1 MMPLVRIAVLLIIFA
16 GAGPAYVE
24 RDLDKVDAKY
34 LIVAPPAFSEALDV
48 LCEHRSKSWK
58 VQVVRTDDIAAKYGK
73 GADGVAAFVRK
84 VGPLFLLLAG
94 DVDAIPTFV
103 RKSEY
108 VTERFASD
116 PDLATDYLYGPPTGR
131 FPARTVAELQMMAA
145 RVVEYETAL
154 KGGRWQKK
162 ISIVTGEGNFGAL
175 IDDALERQVYSILT
189 GKIPPAYDIETAYA
203 KPSSKYCY
211 WPPKFGAN
219 ALRMLNEGSLFY
231 AYVGHG
237 FRDGFD
243 DLRYK
248 DEVYPIFDPK
258 SVKDVAVAAGLPIM
272 VVIACSTG
280 EYDSNAGDC
289 IGELMFK
296 RPRGPVAFIG
306 GSRVTQP
313 YGNGL
318 LGHKLVERCFAPD
331 TETLGEALWAAKAAV
346 LAKDTSPLRLQ
357 ADAIASTVQG
367 PAALEPMRKDVI
379 LHYNLLGDP
388 AMKIRRP
395 AGGIELTPRGNP
407 GAGRTFFVTG
417 AAADGPVEV
426 TFECARDRFAH
437 PTDLQGDTAEEQILR
452 RYANANNKVIV
463 RSPTTAANGAFEAEI
478 ELPQSLKPGKYFI
491 KAYGAGAIGAR
502 ELVLSD

>member
-1 MMPLVRIAVLLIIFA
+1 MTLVRFAVLLIIFA
-16 GAGPAYVE
+16 GAAPAWVE

-34 LIVAPPAFSEALDV
+34 LVIAPPAFAEALDS
-48 LCEHRSKSWK
+48 LCEHRSKAHK
-58 VQVVRTDDIAAKYGK
+58 VQVVRTDDIAARHGK
-73 GADGVAAFVRK
+73 GPEGIAAFVKK
-84 VGPLFLLLAG
+84 VDPRFLLLAG
-94 DVDAIPTFV
+94 DVDAVPTFV

-108 VTERFASD
+108 VSEKFATD
-116 PDLATDYLYGPPTGR
+116 PDVATDHLYGPPTGR
-131 FPARTVAELQMMAA
+131 FPAKSADEIKMMAA

-189 GKIPPAYDIETAYA
+189 GKIPAAYDIETAYA

-248 DEVYPIFDPK
+248 DETYPIFDPK
-258 SVKDVAVAAGLPIM
+258 SVKNVAVAEGLPIM

-280 EYDSNAGDC
+280 EFDSTGGDC
-289 IGELMFK
+289 IGEVLFK

-318 LGHKLVERCFAPD
+318 FGHKLVEQCFAAS

-346 LAKDTSPLRLQ
+346 LAKDPSPLRLQ
-357 ADAIASTVQG
+357 ADAIASTIQG
-367 PAALEPMRKDVI
+367 PGALEPMRKDVI

-395 AGGIELTPRGNP
+395 AADLDLTPRGFP
-407 GAGRTFFVTG
+407 GPGRTFFVTG
-417 AAADGPVEV
+417 KAPDGPVEV
-426 TFECARDRFAH
+426 TFECARDRFCH
-437 PTDLQGDTAEEQILR
+437 PTDLQGDTAEEQITR
-452 RYANANNKVIV
+452 RYTNANNKVVV
-463 RSPTTAANGAFEAEI
+463 RSPTGSVNGAFEAEI
-478 ELPQSLKPGKYFI
+478 ELPESLKPGRYFL
-491 KAYGAGAIGAR
+491 KAYAPGAIGAR
-502 ELVLSD
+502 EIVIAE